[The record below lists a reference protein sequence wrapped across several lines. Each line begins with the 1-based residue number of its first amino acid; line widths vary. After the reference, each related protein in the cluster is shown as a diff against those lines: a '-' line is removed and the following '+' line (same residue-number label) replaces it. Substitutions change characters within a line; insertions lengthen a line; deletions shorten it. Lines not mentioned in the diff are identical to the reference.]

1 MVVLLLILA
10 SFCYVVW
17 LILPSLY
24 YTQKRTST
32 PPDTPPKKQCQF
44 VIKIVNNVCN
54 CKTINYIY
62 MVDVQDTNNQKVI
75 YTMMFNELRHFVL
88 VFCATAYKNEVQKT
102 ALKPSEIN
110 V

>member
-1 MVVLLLILA
+1 
-10 SFCYVVW
+10 
-17 LILPSLY
+17 
-24 YTQKRTST
+24 
-32 PPDTPPKKQCQF
+32 
-44 VIKIVNNVCN
+44 
-54 CKTINYIY
+54 

-75 YTMMFNELRHFVL
+75 FTMTINELRHFVL